1 MTATLSI
8 AQQLAALPRL
18 TVKQLQHRYAEVFG
32 DATVARNKTWLVRRI
47 AWRIQA
53 NAEGGLSDRA
63 LARAKELAAGA
74 ELRSSRPAPAAP
86 VPASH
91 SATTIVAPASTPA
104 DPRLPPPGSSLTRTY
119 KGQRL
124 QVRVLAGG
132 FEHAGVV
139 YPSLS
144 AVAKAITGS
153 HTNGYLFFGLTKGAA

>member
-8 AQQLAALPRL
+8 ALQLAALPRL

-53 NAEGGLSDRA
+53 NAEGGLSERA
-63 LARAKELAAGA
+63 LARARELAAGA
-74 ELRSSRPAPAAP
+74 ELRASRPIAPTP
-86 VPASH
+86 VP
-91 SATTIVAPASTPA
+91 ATTIVAPVSTPA
-104 DPRLPPPGSSLTRTY
+104 DPRLPPPGSTLTRTY

-153 HTNGYLFFGLTKGAA
+153 HTNGFLFFGLTKGAA